1 MSSNAL
7 YLDIG
12 QGRVLKTLSLD
23 GREKGEVTTGSNH
36 NATTFI
42 LTPMGVTT
50 HLPCVTEIFS
60 NIMTIPI
67 ASA

>member
-7 YLDIG
+7 YLRIG

-36 NATTFI
+36 TATTFI
-42 LTPMGVTT
+42 LTPIGVTT
-50 HLPCVTEIFS
+50 HLPWVTAIFS
-60 NIMTIPI
+60 NIITSPVT
-67 ASA
+67 SP